1 MSQIPVLNLQH
12 THTQNA
18 DKAVSTEHVNS
29 STRCS
34 KWYEVK
40 RWARP
45 AEAFQK
51 CRSLNLCHLHTHMGA
66 SRWGTV
72 HPILCKAHGW
82 GLFPYPTLLLIHTSF
97 RPSFFFP
104 NRVHCHAQ
112 RFFSGVSSQG
122 SQCFLLQRC
131 RLTEWSLLSVLCVRG
146 LGDGEGGVFC
156 FLADFL
162 KSLKRVSI

>member
-29 STRCS
+29 STCCS

-51 CRSLNLCHLHTHMGA
+51 CRSLNLCHPHTHMGA

-97 RPSFFFP
+97 WPSFFFSKP
-104 NRVHCHAQ
+104 SSLSCSEIFLWCLFPRQSMLLASEVQINWMISSLCFVCQGAGGQ
-112 RFFSGVSSQG
+112 RGG
-122 SQCFLLQRC
+122 CFLFLG
-131 RLTEWSLLSVLCVRG
+131 WLS
-146 LGDGEGGVFC
+146 
-156 FLADFL
+156 
-162 KSLKRVSI
+162 